1 MSLLSHP
8 SLDLYP
14 RIQPQRA
21 SAALQLIQLPYPCS
35 RSLSNLAPRAPASS
49 WCALGAPRC
58 GGLRDHTN
66 KVLIVIQNC
75 HSRSLSALSHISRE
89 PPPESLSTY
98 YIRKKFFTGPRW
110 S

>member
-1 MSLLSHP
+1 MSLLSHS

-14 RIQPQRA
+14 RIQPQCA

-35 RSLSNLAPRAPASS
+35 KSLLNLAPWSPASS

-58 GGLRDHTN
+58 GCLLDHMN
-66 KVLIVIQNC
+66 KVLIVIQNS

-98 YIRKKFFTGPRW
+98 YFCVY
-110 S
+110 